1 MYKYDAIGVGI
12 LFTSDE
18 GGGNLR
24 IASPPLKGSE
34 AAALG
39 LKKGDLIV
47 SIQGEGTEKL
57 TALDVLDRLST
68 DPRST
73 IALRIRTP
81 SEEGSAVATEREV
94 VLTRKTP
101 SPSATTE
108 VVQLK
113 YYPVKSTTSTTTAEE
128 VAVITLREFSSAA
141 IPALTDVLKEVG
153 EKGRNFALNIGGMF
167 LGEGVEMVSVKSRS
181 QGGVGSLERGVFY
194 TPSTP
199 DSTFYTRPIVIMM
212 DELTASASEVL
223 AAGLRDNC
231 HAVLAGSRSFG
242 KGVIQGVYGLEG
254 GKGAEGYG
262 MTVTVGE
269 YLTPRG
275 DSIQGRGLL
284 PGQPVSVPPA
294 AVHLLASFT
303 PAASSTDFDINA
315 IDWEAVD
322 ALPRQCKVDYAGEQK
337 M

>member
-1 MYKYDAIGVGI
+1 MSHLLQFSDKAWRVVRDNYIDPTYNHHDWNEVHDQYVKKLESSPFVSEVEQTKKMLALLGDKYTRLLSPSVYATMYKYDAIGVGI

-73 IALRIRTP
+73 ITLRIRSP
-81 SEEGSAVATEREV
+81 SEEGSATVTEREV

-113 YYPVKSTTSTTTAEE
+113 YYPVRSTTSTTSAEE

-153 EKGRNFALNIGGMF
+153 EKGRNVKHFALNIGGMF

-254 GKGAEGYG
+254 GKGAE
-262 MTVTVGE
+262 
-269 YLTPRG
+269 
-275 DSIQGRGLL
+275 
-284 PGQPVSVPPA
+284 
-294 AVHLLASFT
+294 
-303 PAASSTDFDINA
+303 
-315 IDWEAVD
+315 
-322 ALPRQCKVDYAGEQK
+322 
-337 M
+337 